1 MDSIRHGARALDWDF
16 FFLKKEMHKLSKFV
30 TVMINNV
37 GDRTSIR
44 PIWSAIILVIGLSGV
59 QQIQSFNEKI
69 SQIELHVG
77 VNVFG
82 IW

>member
-1 MDSIRHGARALDWDF
+1 
-16 FFLKKEMHKLSKFV
+16 MHKLSKFV

-69 SQIELHVG
+69 SQIELHVC
-77 VNVFG
+77 VNVFD

>member
-1 MDSIRHGARALDWDF
+1 
-16 FFLKKEMHKLSKFV
+16 
-30 TVMINNV
+30 MINNV

-69 SQIELHVG
+69 SQIELHVC
-77 VNVFG
+77 VNVFD